1 MPEDTKNTNVQP
13 DSQNVKDTQD
23 QKTDSTP
30 QDEESTV
37 TKQIEKMR
45 KRIDAEAGRKNQY
58 KDQLEKSQSQV
69 KSLTEQLKKLQGKD
83 DENGQPD
90 ELKKMSSENEKLK
103 AQLVRRDQMD
113 SVASQ
118 FAQAG
123 VTVPKDVLRM
133 AVPAGISEDQVTKNM
148 TALSSWYDS
157 IVSKTKDSFL
167 AGRTPRV
174 GGSDQAPFDMSK
186 VAKIKD
192 ANTRIAEIKK
202 HLDDFK

>member
-83 DENGQPD
+83 DENDQPD

-113 SVASQ
+113 NVASQ

-123 VTVPKDVLRM
+123 VTVPKDVLEM
-133 AVPAGISEDQVTKNM
+133 AVSAGISEDQVTKNM

-167 AGRTPRV
+167 AGHTPRV

-186 VAKIKD
+186 VAQIKD
-192 ANTRIAEIKK
+192 PNARIAEIKK
-202 HLDDFK
+202 HILDR

>member
-1 MPEDTKNTNVQP
+1 MPEDKNNNVQP
-13 DSQNVKDTQD
+13 TDTDVKDVQD
-23 QKTDSTP
+23 KKTDNTP

-103 AQLVRRDQMD
+103 AQLVRRNQMD
-113 SVASQ
+113 DVASQ
-118 FAQAG
+118 FAKSG
-123 VTVPKDVLRM
+123 VAVPKDVLRM
-133 AVPAGISEDQVTKNM
+133 AVPAGISEEDVTKNVL
-148 TALSSWYDS
+148 ALSKWYDS

>member
-1 MPEDTKNTNVQP
+1 
-13 DSQNVKDTQD
+13 
-23 QKTDSTP
+23 
-30 QDEESTV
+30 
-37 TKQIEKMR
+37 
-45 KRIDAEAGRKNQY
+45 
-58 KDQLEKSQSQV
+58 
-69 KSLTEQLKKLQGKD
+69 
-83 DENGQPD
+83 
-90 ELKKMSSENEKLK
+90 MSSENEKLK

-113 SVASQ
+113 DVASQ
-118 FAQAG
+118 FAKSG
-123 VTVPKDVLRM
+123 VAVPKDVLRM
-133 AVPAGISEDQVTKNM
+133 AVPAGISEEDVTKNVL
-148 TALSSWYDS
+148 ALSKWYDS

>member
-1 MPEDTKNTNVQP
+1 MPEDKNNSVQP
-13 DSQNVKDTQD
+13 DSQDVKDTQD
-23 QKTDSTP
+23 QKTDNAP
-30 QDEESTV
+30 QDSEESTV

-83 DENGQPD
+83 DENDQPD

-113 SVASQ
+113 NVASQ

-123 VTVPKDVLRM
+123 VTVPKDVLEM
-133 AVPAGISEDQVTKNM
+133 AVSAGISEDQVTKNM

-192 ANTRIAEIKK
+192 PNARIAEIKK
-202 HLDDFK
+202 HMDDFR